1 VQGLLSSVG
10 GGVPAVQEPVW
21 HVSEPLHTVASLQAV
36 PFGLAG
42 FEQVPVEGLQV
53 PASWQVS
60 DATQTTGFAPVQVPA
75 WQVSAWVQALLSE
88 HVVPSGLAGFEQ
100 VPLVGLQVPAL
111 WHWSDA
117 AQTTGFAP
125 VQMPLWQVSV
135 WVHALASLQAEP
147 FVFAGFEQTP
157 VDGLQVPTSWH
168 WSDAVQVTAVPATQ
182 VPVALHAS
190 APLHWFESAQLVPA
204 ATGVCVTP
212 PAGVQASVVQ
222 GLLSFRFGGV
232 PATQVPVA
240 LQVSAPLQ
248 ALLSEQLVPA
258 ATGVWTWLP
267 FASQV
272 SVVQGLL
279 SL

>member
-1 VQGLLSSVG
+1 
-10 GGVPAVQEPVW
+10 
-21 HVSEPLHTVASLQAV
+21 VASLQAV

-42 FEQVPVEGLQV
+42 FEQIPVDGLHVPGL
-53 PASWQVS
+53 WQ
-60 DATQTTGFAPVQVPA
+60 
-75 WQVSAWVQALLSE
+75 E
-88 HVVPSGLAGFEQ
+88 SGT
-100 VPLVGLQVPAL
+100 P
-111 WHWSDA
+111 
-117 AQTTGFAP
+117 QTTGFAP

-135 WVHALASLQAEP
+135 WVHALASLQTEP
-147 FVFAGFEQTP
+147 FVFAGFEQRP

-168 WSDAVQVTAVPATQ
+168 WSDAVQVTAVPGTQ

-190 APLHWFESAQLVPA
+190 APLQRFESAQLVPAATGVWVTPPAGVQASVVHGLLSLRFGGVPATQVAEALHVSTPLQALLSEQLVPA

-222 GLLSFRFGGV
+222 GLLSLRFGGV

-258 ATGVWTWLP
+258 ATGV
-267 FASQV
+267 
-272 SVVQGLL
+272 
-279 SL
+279 